1 VNGPKLDNGNGGFPP
16 FHFGKGGDGG
26 SGGGY
31 FGSFFHFACVL
42 LLDYLKE
49 AVAWFRRSSKHW
61 AGAIT
66 ILTSVTVT

>member
-1 VNGPKLDNGNGGFPP
+1 MNGPKLVHSTLVKAVIVAVVMEVILAAF
-16 FHFGKGGDGG
+16 
-26 SGGGY
+26 SI
-31 FGSFFHFACVL
+31 HFACVL